1 MIKQHGFSLKLLV
14 FLISI
19 FIILFV
25 YGFKILPIFITQY
38 QVSNAITFIK
48 GKAGDSEATSASL
61 TKDFFDRMIFEKVSE
76 VKPEDVVIELSG
88 NVAKVQVNYTHCAE
102 LSENSRFCVDY
113 SHSDN

>member
-1 MIKQHGFSLKLLV
+1 
-14 FLISI
+14 
-19 FIILFV
+19 
-25 YGFKILPIFITQY
+25 
-38 QVSNAITFIK
+38 
-48 GKAGDSEATSASL
+48 
-61 TKDFFDRMIFEKVSE
+61 MIFEKVSE